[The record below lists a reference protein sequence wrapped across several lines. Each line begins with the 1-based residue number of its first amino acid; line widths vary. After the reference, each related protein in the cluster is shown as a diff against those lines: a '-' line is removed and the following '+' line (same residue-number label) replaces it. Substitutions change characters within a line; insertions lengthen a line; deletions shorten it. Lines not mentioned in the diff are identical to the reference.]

1 MAEIKE
7 FKNRMVKTAEVLSA
21 QFDTV
26 RAGRANAAVLD
37 QIEVD
42 YYGTPTPIRQIAS
55 ISSPDARTLL
65 IQPWDGSTLK
75 LIEKAILTSELGIN
89 PQNDGRVF
97 RLVFPQL
104 TEERRKELAKQVRK
118 YGEEG
123 KVALRN
129 IRRDSKYLLSDK
141 EEELFARMNI
151 SGASAWES
159 LRDNLTSSVKV
170 EYNGGVTNLSAI
182 RNLAYDPDP
191 AVRKSAYEAELACY
205 DKIKDS
211 VAFALNS
218 IKLQVIN
225 ECQVRGYAS
234 PLDKA
239 LYQSRMKRETLEAL
253 LGAMDEYMPKFWQYL
268 RAKAKA
274 LGYENG
280 LPWYELFAPMGKS
293 DKKYT
298 TQDAKDYLLN
308 IFGGF
313 DSQLHDM
320 VERAF
325 DEAWIDFYP
334 RNGKV
339 GGAFDCGVPSAKQS
353 RVLTNFDGAFGDIVT
368 LAHELGHAFHDQQ
381 VFTHP
386 LICQE
391 YSMPVAETAS
401 TFNEVLTV
409 TAAIQAAQDKDE
421 KLALIESQLSDACQI
436 ICDIYS
442 RFLFESS
449 VFEARPQEF
458 LDADRL
464 CQLMLEAQKKA
475 YGDGLDQTCLHPY
488 MWLCKGHYYSGSL
501 SFYNF
506 PYAFGGLFARGLYA
520 KYQQEGEKFVPLYK
534 EMLHATSVNDV
545 EDTAKIAGIDLT
557 DKAFWRQG
565 LQSLAD
571 EIDLFC
577 DLVK

>member
-1 MAEIKE
+1 MTDLLDLYGLAEEHGTEIYWFDLGTVE
-7 FKNRMVKTAEVLSA
+7 SLS
-21 QFDTV
+21 
-26 RAGRANAAVLD
+26 LPL
-37 QIEVD
+37 E
-42 YYGTPTPIRQIAS
+42 
-55 ISSPDARTLL
+55 
-65 IQPWDGSTLK
+65 DGSC
-75 LIEKAILTSELGIN
+75 AI
-89 PQNDGRVF
+89 
-97 RLVFPQL
+97 
-104 TEERRKELAKQVRK
+104 
-118 YGEEG
+118 
-123 KVALRN
+123 
-129 IRRDSKYLLSDK
+129 
-141 EEELFARMNI
+141 
-151 SGASAWES
+151 
-159 LRDNLTSSVKV
+159 
-170 EYNGGVTNLSAI
+170 
-182 RNLAYDPDP
+182 
-191 AVRKSAYEAELACY
+191 
-205 DKIKDS
+205 
-211 VAFALNS
+211 
-218 IKLQVIN
+218 
-225 ECQVRGYAS
+225 
-234 PLDKA
+234 
-239 LYQSRMKRETLEAL
+239 
-253 LGAMDEYMPKFWQYL
+253 AMD
-268 RAKAKA
+268 
-274 LGYENG
+274 
-280 LPWYELFAPMGKS
+280 PWRMSTLA
-293 DKKYT
+293 
-298 TQDAKDYLLN
+298 
-308 IFGGF
+308 
-313 DSQLHDM
+313 
-320 VERAF
+320 
-325 DEAWIDFYP
+325 DE
-334 RNGKV
+334 KV
-339 GGAFDCGVPSAKQS
+339 K
-353 RVLTNFDGAFGDIVT
+353 

-381 VFTHP
+381 VFSHP
-386 LICQE
+386 LVCQE
-391 YSMPVAETAS
+391 YTMPVAETAS

-409 TAAIQAAQDKDE
+409 SAAIDAAESNDE

>member
-1 MAEIKE
+1 MQLWM
-7 FKNRMVKTAEVLSA
+7 R
-21 QFDTV
+21 Q
-26 RAGRANAAVLD
+26 AVL
-37 QIEVD
+37 ILNKNK
-42 YYGTPTPIRQIAS
+42 Y
-55 ISSPDARTLL
+55 TL
-65 IQPWDGSTLK
+65 DGLNFSFKVQFEDRAKVST
-75 LIEKAILTSELGIN
+75 A
-89 PQNDGRVF
+89 
-97 RLVFPQL
+97 QL
-104 TEERRKELAKQVRK
+104 E
-118 YGEEG
+118 
-123 KVALRN
+123 
-129 IRRDSKYLLSDK
+129 
-141 EEELFARMNI
+141 
-151 SGASAWES
+151 
-159 LRDNLTSSVKV
+159 
-170 EYNGGVTNLSAI
+170 I
-182 RNLAYDPDP
+182 RNLAPSTRAALKKGDPVILSAGYRGDVGCIFVG
-191 AVRKSAYEAELACY
+191 AVAEYAHSLDGLDVITRITAA
-205 DKIKDS
+205 DS
-211 VAFALNS
+211 LEEWLGSWVNKTYKA
-218 IKLQVIN
+218 
-225 ECQVRGYAS
+225 GMYAA
-234 PLDKA
+234 DII
-239 LYQSRMKRETLEAL
+239 
-253 LGAMDEYMPKFWQYL
+253 D
-268 RAKAKA
+268 
-274 LGYENG
+274 
-280 LPWYELFAPMGKS
+280 
-293 DKKYT
+293 D
-298 TQDAKDYLLN
+298 LLN

-339 GGAFDCGVPSAKQS
+339 GGAFDCGVPSARQS

>member
-1 MAEIKE
+1 M
-7 FKNRMVKTAEVLSA
+7 
-21 QFDTV
+21 
-26 RAGRANAAVLD
+26 
-37 QIEVD
+37 
-42 YYGTPTPIRQIAS
+42 
-55 ISSPDARTLL
+55 
-65 IQPWDGSTLK
+65 
-75 LIEKAILTSELGIN
+75 
-89 PQNDGRVF
+89 
-97 RLVFPQL
+97 
-104 TEERRKELAKQVRK
+104 
-118 YGEEG
+118 
-123 KVALRN
+123 
-129 IRRDSKYLLSDK
+129 
-141 EEELFARMNI
+141 
-151 SGASAWES
+151 
-159 LRDNLTSSVKV
+159 

-218 IKLQVIN
+218 IKMQVIN

-239 LYQSRMKRETLEAL
+239 LYQSRMKRETLDAL

-268 RAKAKA
+268 RAKGKA
-274 LGYENG
+274 LGHENG

-339 GGAFDCGVPSAKQS
+339 GGAFDCGVPSARQS

-381 VFTHP
+381 VFSHP
-386 LICQE
+386 LVCQE
-391 YSMPVAETAS
+391 YTMPVAETAS

-409 TAAIQAAQDKDE
+409 SAAIDAAESKDE

-475 YGDGLDQTCLHPY
+475 YGDGLDQSCLHPY

-520 KYQQEGEKFVPLYK
+520 KYQQEGKDFVPLYK
-534 EMLHATSVNDV
+534 KMLHATSVTCV

-577 DLVK
+577 QLVK